1 MRIIEQDPRRNL
13 NKSAS
18 LFPQPFSLDMEILTT
33 APNFIAL
40 FYFPR
45 DIKWPLCPNSKWP
58 GHQAVQV
65 INNLVFH
72 KMDIEFLY

>member
-1 MRIIEQDPRRNL
+1 MAKNDFLLQSEALSSP
-13 NKSAS
+13 KT
-18 LFPQPFSLDMEILTT
+18 P
-33 APNFIAL
+33 PNFIAL

-45 DIKWPLCPNSKWP
+45 DINWPLCPNSKWP

>member
-1 MRIIEQDPRRNL
+1 MAKNDFLLQSEALSSP
-13 NKSAS
+13 KT
-18 LFPQPFSLDMEILTT
+18 P
-33 APNFIAL
+33 PNFIAL

-58 GHQAVQV
+58 GHQAEVKV